1 MLIRPPQLR
10 FFNDGI
16 KITAT
21 DTNYYR
27 REILLSSVGLFVYVA
42 LNFAGS
48 NFLRFLRGGGGGVT
62 ICKKTA
68 SAKKFPAKIY
78 STVEII

>member
-21 DTNYYR
+21 DTNDYR

-48 NFLRFLRGGGGGVT
+48 NFLLFLRGGGG
-62 ICKKTA
+62 
-68 SAKKFPAKIY
+68 
-78 STVEII
+78 